1 MIHMIEPKKYKYMN
15 PVSINFENLV
25 KDIGE
30 AVIISDRDEH
40 ILFWNA
46 SAERIFGYSP
56 KEALGN
62 TLSIITP
69 ERFRERHS
77 KGYFHTMETGKTKY
91 GNTLL
96 RVPAVHKD
104 GRSISIAFSVTMIF
118 DDQKQPVAIAAFIR
132 DETERFQEERR
143 LKEKL
148 ATLEKNP

>member
-1 MIHMIEPKKYKYMN
+1 MSDGIDFKAL
-15 PVSINFENLV
+15 VSH
-25 KDIGE
+25 IGE
-30 AVIISDRDEH
+30 AVIISDRNEN

-46 SAERIFGYSP
+46 SAQRIFGYSQA
-56 KEALGN
+56 EALGR

-104 GRSISIAFSVTMIF
+104 RRSISIAFSVTMIF
-118 DDQKQPVAIAAFIR
+118 DDQNQPMAIAAIIR
-132 DETERFQEERR
+132 DETERFQEERK

-148 ATLEKNP
+148 ATLEKSNQV

>member
-1 MIHMIEPKKYKYMN
+1 MSD
-15 PVSINFENLV
+15 SINFKALV
-25 KDIGE
+25 SHIGE
-30 AVIISDRDEH
+30 AVVISDRDEN

-46 SAERIFGYSP
+46 SAERIFGYSSD
-56 KEALGN
+56 EALGK

-69 ERFRERHS
+69 ERFRDRHS

-96 RVPAVHKD
+96 RVPAIHKD

-118 DDQKQPVAIAAFIR
+118 DDQDQPMAIAAIIR
-132 DETERFQEERR
+132 DETERFQEERK

-148 ATLEKNP
+148 ATLEKNIQI

>member
-1 MIHMIEPKKYKYMN
+1 MSDGIDFKAL
-15 PVSINFENLV
+15 VSH
-25 KDIGE
+25 IGE
-30 AVIISDRDEH
+30 AVIISDRNEN
-40 ILFWNA
+40 ILFWNT
-46 SAERIFGYSP
+46 SAQRIFGYSQA
-56 KEALGN
+56 EALGR

-91 GNTLL
+91 GNNLL

-118 DDQKQPVAIAAFIR
+118 DDQNQPMAIAAIIR
-132 DETERFQEERR
+132 DETERFQEERK

-148 ATLEKNP
+148 AAFEKNH

>member
-1 MIHMIEPKKYKYMN
+1 MSVTLDFKA
-15 PVSINFENLV
+15 LV
-25 KDIGE
+25 TQLGE
-30 AVIISDRDEH
+30 AVIISDQDES

-46 SAERIFGYSP
+46 SAQRIFGYSQA
-56 KEALGN
+56 ETLGK

-118 DDQKQPVAIAAFIR
+118 DDQNEPMAIAAIIR
-132 DETERFQEERR
+132 DETERFLEERK

-148 ATLEKNP
+148 ASYEKKEAS

>member
-1 MIHMIEPKKYKYMN
+1 MSVTLDFKA
-15 PVSINFENLV
+15 LV
-25 KDIGE
+25 TQLGE
-30 AVIISDRDEH
+30 AVIISDRDES

-46 SAERIFGYSP
+46 SAQRIFGYSQV
-56 KEALGN
+56 ETLGK

-118 DDQKQPVAIAAFIR
+118 DDQNEPMAIAAIIR
-132 DETERFQEERR
+132 DETERFLEERK

-148 ATLEKNP
+148 ALYEYKETS

>member
-1 MIHMIEPKKYKYMN
+1 MSDGIDFKA
-15 PVSINFENLV
+15 LV
-25 KDIGE
+25 GHIGE
-30 AVIISDRDEH
+30 AVIISDRNEN

-46 SAERIFGYSP
+46 SAQRIFGYSQ
-56 KEALGN
+56 KEALGK

-118 DDQKQPVAIAAFIR
+118 DDQDQPMAIAAIIR
-132 DETERFQEERR
+132 DETERFQEERK

-148 ATLEKNP
+148 AAYEKNH

>member
-1 MIHMIEPKKYKYMN
+1 MSVTLDFKA
-15 PVSINFENLV
+15 LV
-25 KDIGE
+25 TQLGE
-30 AVIISDRDEH
+30 AVIISDRDES

-46 SAERIFGYSP
+46 SAQRIFGYSQV
-56 KEALGN
+56 ETLGK

-118 DDQKQPVAIAAFIR
+118 DDQNEPMAIAAIIR
-132 DETERFQEERR
+132 DETERFLEERK

-148 ATLEKNP
+148 ASYEYKETS

>member
-1 MIHMIEPKKYKYMN
+1 MTKQKRLSMSN
-15 PVSINFENLV
+15 SINFKALV
-25 KDIGE
+25 SHIGE
-30 AVIISDRDEH
+30 AVVISDRDEN

-56 KEALGN
+56 DEALGK

-96 RVPAVHKD
+96 RVPAIHKD

-118 DDQKQPVAIAAFIR
+118 DDQDQPMAIAAIIR
-132 DETERFQEERR
+132 DETERFQEERK

-148 ATLEKNP
+148 ATLEKSIQA

>member
-1 MIHMIEPKKYKYMN
+1 MVEGLLMLDA
-15 PVSINFENLV
+15 INFKTLV
-25 KDIGE
+25 SHMGE

-46 SAERIFGYSP
+46 SAQRIFGYSP
-56 KEALGN
+56 EEALGK

-77 KGYFHTMETGKTKY
+77 KGYFHTMETGQTKY

-96 RVPAVHKD
+96 RVPALHQD
-104 GRSISIAFSVTMIF
+104 GRSISIAFSVTMIL
-118 DDQKQPVAIAAFIR
+118 DDQDQPIAIAAIIR
-132 DETERFQEERR
+132 DETERFQEERK

-148 ATLEKNP
+148 ATLENSAQA

>member
-1 MIHMIEPKKYKYMN
+1 MLNAVDFKTL
-15 PVSINFENLV
+15 VSQ
-25 KDIGE
+25 IGE
-30 AVIISDRDEH
+30 AVIISDRDEN

-46 SAERIFGYSP
+46 SAQRIFGYSQD
-56 KEALGN
+56 EALGK

-96 RVPAVHKD
+96 RVPAIHKD
-104 GRSISIAFSVTMIF
+104 GRSISIAFSVAMIF
-118 DDQKQPVAIAAFIR
+118 DDQDQPIAIAAIIR
-132 DETERFQEERR
+132 DETERFQEDRK

-148 ATLEKNP
+148 AALENNTQA

>member
-1 MIHMIEPKKYKYMN
+1 MN

-77 KGYFHTMETGKTKY
+77 KG
-91 GNTLL
+91 
-96 RVPAVHKD
+96 
-104 GRSISIAFSVTMIF
+104 S
-118 DDQKQPVAIAAFIR
+118 FIR
-132 DETERFQEERR
+132 WR
-143 LKEKL
+143 
-148 ATLEKNP
+148 LEKQSMAILCLGFQQSIKMVDRFRLPFL